1 VYGRPSGRGEWSPL
15 HLGMNEKVSKIREE
29 KPLPPTQCR
38 TSAVDDDALK
48 FPSCQASTK
57 QCVNAA
63 DRGTHRRASA
73 AKVDLNGVD
82 AAHKLRPCAHKL
94 RPPAHKL
101 RPPAHKLR
109 PCAHKLRP
117 CAHKLHTSCALAR
130 LSCALART
138 SCALARTSCALVR
151 TSCTLARTSCAQ
163 AAPLCNFKNFRP

>member
-1 VYGRPSGRGEWSPL
+1 MYGRPSGRGEWSPL

-48 FPSCQASTK
+48 FPSCQASSK

-82 AAHKLRPCAHKL
+82 AAHML
-94 RPPAHKL
+94 
-101 RPPAHKLR
+101 
-109 PCAHKLRP
+109 
-117 CAHKLHTSCALAR
+117 
-130 LSCALART
+130 
-138 SCALARTSCALVR
+138 
-151 TSCTLARTSCAQ
+151 RTSCAQ
-163 AAPLCNFKNFRP
+163 AAPLRAQAAPLCAQAAPLRAEAAHKLRLCAISKTSDRSRKLKIQTQKFQVAPKI